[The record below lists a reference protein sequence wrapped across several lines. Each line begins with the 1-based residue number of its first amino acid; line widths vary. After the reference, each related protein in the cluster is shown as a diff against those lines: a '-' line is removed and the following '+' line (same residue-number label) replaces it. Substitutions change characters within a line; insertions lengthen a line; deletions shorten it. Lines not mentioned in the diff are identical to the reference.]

1 MNFTPSLRLDGIEKS
16 VIRQIYDRAPADA
29 INLGLGE
36 PDFPTPEVI
45 RAQAVAFIKQGKIR
59 YSANA
64 GLPELRRAIAGY
76 YGDEAT
82 YEGVCVTNGSQE
94 ALFVALMTL
103 INPGDEVLLPDPG
116 FLAYPTLV
124 KMAGGAPVFY
134 KLPASKNFEFDES
147 EFKKKV
153 SAKTRGVII
162 TSPSNPSGRVLK
174 PSDFINIAD
183 ALKDTGAVV
192 ISDEIYRELY
202 FEERPASMADFYSPT
217 IVISGL
223 SKSHAMTGWRLGWA
237 YGDPSIIRHL
247 IVMHQYATSCA
258 STISQRAALAAFS
271 DEGRA
276 ANEKLRADL
285 RTRRDFMIEMIDQEL
300 NKEPAPANRVG
311 WIVPEGAFYLMLNV
325 SRFGN
330 SFDVAEKTL
339 KKKAITIPGAAFGN
353 EAEGYLRLS
362 FATDLKTIEEGIKR
376 IEQAL
381 FERS

>member
-1 MNFTPSLRLDGIEKS
+1 MNFTPSSRLAGIEKS
-16 VIRQIYDRAPADA
+16 IIRQIYDRAPADA

-45 RAQAVAFIKQGKIR
+45 RNQAVDFINQGKIR

-64 GLPELRRAIAGY
+64 GLLELRHAVAGY
-76 YGDEAT
+76 YGDEAN
-82 YEGVCVTNGSQE
+82 YEGVCITNGSQE
-94 ALFVALMTL
+94 ALFVALMAL

-124 KMAGGAPVFY
+124 RMTGGTPVLY
-134 KLPASKNFEFDES
+134 KLPVAKNFEFDES

-153 SAKTRGVII
+153 SAKTRAAII
-162 TSPSNPSGRVLK
+162 TSPSNPTGRVLK
-174 PSDFINIAD
+174 FADLKSIAD
-183 ALKDTGAVV
+183 TLKDTGCIV

-202 FEERPASMADFYSPT
+202 FEERPASIANFYSPT

-237 YGDPSIIRHL
+237 YGDSSILRHL
-247 IVMHQYATSCA
+247 IVMHQYTTSCA

-271 DEGRA
+271 DEGCA
-276 ANEKLRADL
+276 ANEKLRTEL
-285 RTRRDFMIEMIDQEL
+285 KTRRDFMIEMINQKL
-300 NKEPAPANRVG
+300 NRESLQKNTFR
-311 WIVPEGAFYLMLNV
+311 WIVPEGAFYLMLDV

-330 SFDVAEKTL
+330 SFEVAEKAL
-339 KKKAITIPGAAFGN
+339 KKKVVTIPGAAFGN

-362 FATDLKTIEEGIKR
+362 FATDLKAIEEGIKR
-376 IEQAL
+376 IKQAL
-381 FERS
+381 L

>member
-1 MNFTPSLRLDGIEKS
+1 MNFTPSFRLTGIEKS

-45 RAQAVAFIKQGKIR
+45 RNQAIDFIKQGKIR

-103 INPGDEVLLPDPG
+103 INPGDEVMLPDPG

-124 KMAGGAPVFY
+124 RIAGGTPISY
-134 KLPASKNFEFDES
+134 KLPAAKKFEFDKS
-147 EFKKKV
+147 EFKNKV
-153 SAKTRGVII
+153 SVKTRAVII
-162 TSPSNPSGRVLK
+162 TSPSNPTGRALK
-174 PSDFINIAD
+174 STDLKSIAD
-183 ALKDTGAVV
+183 ALKDTEAIV

-202 FEERPASMADFYSPT
+202 FEERPASIADFYSPA

-237 YGDPSIIRHL
+237 YGNPSIIRHL

-271 DEGRA
+271 DAGRA
-276 ANEKLRADL
+276 ANEKLRTDL
-285 RTRRDFMIEMIDQEL
+285 TTRRNFMIEKIDQEL
-300 NKEPAPANRVG
+300 NKDMTPANRLG

-330 SFDVAEKTL
+330 SFEVAEKAL
-339 KKKAITIPGAAFGN
+339 KKKVIMIPGAAFGG

-362 FATDLKTIEEGIKR
+362 FATEFNAIEDGIKR
-376 IEQAL
+376 IKQAL
-381 FERS
+381 L

>member
-1 MNFTPSLRLDGIEKS
+1 MNFTPSSRLAGIEKS
-16 VIRQIYDRAPADA
+16 IIRQIYDRAPADA

-45 RAQAVAFIKQGKIR
+45 RNQAIDFIKQGKIR

-64 GLPELRRAIAGY
+64 GLLELRRAVAGH
-76 YGDEAT
+76 YGDVAK
-82 YEGVCVTNGSQE
+82 YEGVCITNGSQE
-94 ALFVALMTL
+94 ALFVALMAL

-116 FLAYPTLV
+116 FLAYPTIAR
-124 KMAGGAPVFY
+124 MAGGAPVFY
-134 KLPASKNFEFDES
+134 KLPAANNFEFDES

-153 SAKTRGVII
+153 SAKTRAAII
-162 TSPSNPSGRVLK
+162 TSPSNPTGRVLK
-174 PSDFINIAD
+174 PADLKSIAG
-183 ALKDTGAVV
+183 ALKDTGTIV

-202 FEERPASMADFYSPT
+202 FEERPASIANFYSPT

-276 ANEKLRADL
+276 ANERLRADL
-285 RTRRDFMIEMIDQEL
+285 KTRRDFMIEMIDQEL
-300 NKEPAPANRVG
+300 NKDMAQTNSLSWV
-311 WIVPEGAFYLMLNV
+311 VPEGAFYLMLNV
-325 SRFGN
+325 SRFGK
-330 SFDVAEKTL
+330 SFEVAEKAL
-339 KKKAITIPGAAFGN
+339 QKKVITIPGAAFGD

-362 FATDLKTIEEGIKR
+362 FATDLKILEEGINR
-376 IEQAL
+376 INQAL
-381 FERS
+381 LE

>member
-1 MNFTPSLRLDGIEKS
+1 MNFTPSIRLAGIEKS

-45 RAQAVAFIKQGKIR
+45 RNQAIDFIKQGKIR

-76 YGDEAT
+76 YGDEAK
-82 YEGVCVTNGSQE
+82 YNGVCVTNGSQE
-94 ALFVALMTL
+94 ALFVALMAL

-124 KMAGGAPVFY
+124 RIAGGTPIFY
-134 KLPASKNFEFDES
+134 KLPAEKKFEFDES
-147 EFKKKV
+147 DFKKKV
-153 SAKTRGVII
+153 SAKTRAVII
-162 TSPSNPSGRVLK
+162 TSSSNPTGRVLK
-174 PSDFINIAD
+174 PADLKRIAD
-183 ALKDTGAVV
+183 TLKDPGAIV

-202 FEERPASMADFYSPT
+202 FEARPASIADFYSPT

-237 YGDPSIIRHL
+237 YGDPSVVRHL
-247 IVMHQYATSCA
+247 IVMHQYTTSCA

-276 ANEKLRADL
+276 ANEWLRAEL
-285 RTRRDFMIEMIDQEL
+285 RSRRDFMTEMIDQKLKKEL
-300 NKEPAPANRVG
+300 APANSLG

-325 SRFGN
+325 SRFGK
-330 SFDVAEKTL
+330 SFEVAEKALT
-339 KKKAITIPGAAFGN
+339 KKVITIPGAAFGN

-362 FATDLKTIEEGIKR
+362 FATEFKSIEDGIKR
-376 IEQAL
+376 IKQAL
-381 FERS
+381 I